1 VSEIL
6 DRALAEAIRTLAVPG
21 GRVGHRVIQPDDGK
35 VLLET
40 EAKTVTSPVPDKRR
54 ASGAARIVGRA
65 LLKELGVPEQAIPK
79 RASGAPLWPDGVTGS
94 FAHDH
99 LVAVAAVAWTRD
111 IAALGID
118 VEPATPLPA
127 DMLDLVTLPNERI
140 GIDGD
145 PLRGRVLFAVKEAV
159 YKAVQ
164 PLDGIFLD
172 YHDIEVDLAG
182 GKARTKNGRVLD
194 VGFCVA
200 THVVAVAW
208 IAASAR

>member
-1 VSEIL
+1 VSAA
-6 DRALAEAIRTLAVPG
+6 DPVLAEALAALSVPG
-21 GRVGHRVIQPDDGK
+21 VRVGHRVIQPGDET

-40 EAKTVTSPVPDKRR
+40 ETKTVTSPVPDKRR
-54 ASGAARIVGRA
+54 ASGAARIVGRQ

-79 RASGAPLWPDGVTGS
+79 RASGAPLWPEGVTGS
-94 FAHDH
+94 FAHDSV
-99 LVAVAAVAWTRD
+99 VAVAAAGLIRD
-111 IAALGID
+111 IGAIGID

-145 PLRGRVLFAVKEAV
+145 PLRGRALFAVKEAV

-182 GKARTKNGRVLD
+182 GKARTKNRRTLD
-194 VGFCVA
+194 IRFCVA
-200 THVVAVAW
+200 THIVAVAW
-208 IAASAR
+208 MVSTR

>member
-1 VSEIL
+1 VSGAI
-6 DRALAEAIRTLAVPG
+6 DPTLAEALKSLAVPG
-21 GRVGHRVIQPDDGK
+21 VCIGHRVIQPGDEK

-40 EAKTVTSPVPDKRR
+40 EAKTVTSPVPEKRR
-54 ASGAARIVGRA
+54 ASGAARIVGRQ

-79 RASGAPLWPDGVTGS
+79 RASGAPLWPDGITGS
-94 FAHDH
+94 FAHDSV
-99 LVAVAAVAWTRD
+99 VAVAAAGLIRD
-111 IAALGID
+111 VAALGVD

-164 PLDGIFLD
+164 PFDGIFLD
-172 YHDIEVDLAG
+172 YHDIEVDLSAR
-182 GKARTKNGRVLD
+182 KADTRTGHMLD
-194 VGFCVA
+194 VRYCVS

-208 IAASAR
+208 IAA